1 MSEALS
7 EAAHIHIDEIFLK
20 QTNSEL
26 SGQENAFLKNQG
38 LGKIT
43 ENLTDPYFLA
53 EGKTDCFDVKV
64 AVLTSV

>member
-7 EAAHIHIDEIFLK
+7 EAAYMHIGQIFSK

-43 ENLTDPYFLA
+43 ENLTDPYLQA

-64 AVLTSV
+64 AVLTLV